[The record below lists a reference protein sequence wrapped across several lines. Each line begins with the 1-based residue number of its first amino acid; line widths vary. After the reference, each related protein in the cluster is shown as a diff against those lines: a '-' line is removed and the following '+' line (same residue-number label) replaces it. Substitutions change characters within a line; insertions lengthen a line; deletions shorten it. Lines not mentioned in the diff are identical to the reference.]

1 MKLGKL
7 KWTFPANAFSEIL
20 EWSPMVKLECIW
32 KGLNWNT
39 AKPKDILASYRG
51 IKDKKGILVDNALLL
66 WIMQWA
72 EMTLE

>member
-1 MKLGKL
+1 
-7 KWTFPANAFSEIL
+7 
-20 EWSPMVKLECIW
+20 MVKLECIW

-39 AKPKDILASYRG
+39 AKSKDILASYRG
-51 IKDKKGILVDNALLL
+51 MKDKKGILVDNALLL